1 VASIHERY
9 GPRGV
14 QVIGVHTPE
23 FDQERE
29 RALVEANVRTL
40 GVRYPVVLDND
51 SAIWDALDNR
61 FWPTLYLIDARGRIR
76 LVHEG
81 EIHAGEPDAKAIEA
95 RIDALVAEASQA
107 ASAAPAVHESSVDP
121 AGRTPLLR

>member
-9 GPRGV
+9 APRGV

-51 SAIWDALDNR
+51 NAMWDALANR
-61 FWPTLYLIDARGRIR
+61 AWPTLYLVDARRKIR
-76 LVHEG
+76 LMHEG
-81 EIHAGEPDAKAIEA
+81 EIHAGDREAREIEA
-95 RIDALVAEASQA
+95 TIDALLVEA
-107 ASAAPAVHESSVDP
+107 ASAGPAPAVH
-121 AGRTPLLR
+121 